1 MFLVLRARNPAV
13 DSGLKYTL
21 TIHTYPGHKGHSMS
35 TSNTAVN
42 LREAIK
48 NLDSLPA
55 LPLIA
60 QKLLT
65 LNVDTEEGQRQML
78 ALIEQ
83 DPQILA
89 KVIGLANSP
98 ALGNTRQTSSIS
110 EAALLLGISRI
121 KSVATGMAMMSVNAG
136 STTGNFNLH
145 DLWMHNLGIAFAM
158 LAISKAMPKK
168 ARPQDDYIFLAG
180 MLHDIGYLALAHLD
194 PQRSNEL
201 HTYQAAN
208 TDRPAIEIERSLLD
222 ICHDELGA
230 ALALR
235 WNLPREI
242 ISVIRHHHTPDAA
255 EAPQD
260 QPLIR
265 MVYMAEKI
273 LPSFG
278 MSEHVEPGISD
289 ADWQALGIAPDQAE
303 EILVQVAEQADQA
316 TLFAANLG

>member
-1 MFLVLRARNPAV
+1 M
-13 DSGLKYTL
+13 
-21 TIHTYPGHKGHSMS
+21 
-35 TSNTAVN
+35 NTDNKPVN

-60 QKLLT
+60 QKLLS
-65 LNVDTEEGQRQML
+65 LNVDSEEGQHQML

-98 ALGNTRQTSSIS
+98 ILGNTRQTSSIT

-121 KSVATGMAMMSVNAG
+121 KSVATGMAMLSVNTGTAE
-136 STTGNFNLH
+136 GNFNLH

-158 LAISKAMPKK
+158 LAISKAMPRT
-168 ARPQDDYIFLAG
+168 ARPLDDYIFLAG
-180 MLHDIGYLALAHLD
+180 MLHDIGYIALAHLD

-201 HTYQAAN
+201 HTYQAAK
-208 TDRPAIEIERSLLD
+208 TERSALAIERSLLD

-230 ALALR
+230 ELAKK
-235 WNLPREI
+235 WNLPKEI
-242 ISVIRHHHTPDAA
+242 ISVIRYHHTPDAP
-255 EAPQD
+255 EAPTD

-265 MVYMAEKI
+265 MVFIAEKM

-278 MSEHVEPGISD
+278 MREQVDPGVRDSD
-289 ADWQALGIAPDQAE
+289 WDALGITPEKAE
-303 EILVQVAEQADQA
+303 EILIQVAEQADQA
-316 TLFAANLG
+316 TMFAANLS